1 MFGNY
6 QSIKKYCFL
15 LVLVF
20 GSEKKYNYNIV
31 LAMDPPQKKY
41 NICFQILQNL
51 KTYCK
56 NKQNTKAIK
65 KRSNKKKGV
74 KTIYK
79 QLIKAMPY

>member
-1 MFGNY
+1 
-6 QSIKKYCFL
+6 
-15 LVLVF
+15 
-20 GSEKKYNYNIV
+20 
-31 LAMDPPQKKY
+31 MDPPEKKY

-74 KTIYK
+74 KPIYK
-79 QLIKAMPY
+79 PLLKAMPY